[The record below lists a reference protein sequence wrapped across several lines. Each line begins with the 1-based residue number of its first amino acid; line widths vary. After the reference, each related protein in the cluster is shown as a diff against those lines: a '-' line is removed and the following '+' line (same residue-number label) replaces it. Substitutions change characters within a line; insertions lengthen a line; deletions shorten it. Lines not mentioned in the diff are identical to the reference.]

1 MRRMR
6 LAFATSGCAVAAVLA
21 PLAAAGS
28 GKPSYG
34 CPPGFNLGSVT
45 FAEYL
50 VLPRTQAAINVG
62 LVTPEQILASLA
74 SVDTNANGSICVQLS
89 HGGEVNSRPF
99 AEYIYN
105 VVDDNA
111 SVP

>member
-1 MRRMR
+1 MRRKR
-6 LAFATSGCAVAAVLA
+6 LAVVTAGCALAAVLA

-28 GKPSYG
+28 DKPSYG

-50 VLPRTQAAINVG
+50 ALPRTQAAINDG
-62 LVTPEQILASLA
+62 LATSEQILAALA
-74 SVDTNANGSICVQLS
+74 PIDKNANGSVCVQLS
-89 HGGEVNSRPF
+89 QGGEVNSRPF

-111 SVP
+111 SVH